1 MLGFDLQ
8 RAVLILLK
16 VSNDEKHW
24 DPFQKTLETAV
35 KTGLK
40 SDKHVQ
46 TKTHLYET
54 AAK

>member
-1 MLGFDLQ
+1 MM
-8 RAVLILLK
+8 K
-16 VSNDEKHW
+16 KHW

-54 AAK
+54 AANLKVTDRLIYF